1 MSLPNFSTQSNL
13 FSTAAVSTNL
23 FGETD
28 RYRLFAQFIY
38 PRLVAARPELESCY
52 CLENGRVAIEPV
64 LLLGVSLLQYL
75 DGQPDR
81 RAVEMLRY
89 HAGWNF
95 ALNRQLGEELFHP
108 TSLVNFRQRLI
119 DHGQSALGF
128 QTILEGLVE
137 AGLVARQSR
146 QRLDS
151 THILGRLSRMTRLD
165 CLRETLRL
173 TLEELSKNTAGLP
186 RPDFWPELWE
196 RYVESKL
203 DFRAEAGVL
212 HQKMNLAGTDA
223 AQLLAWVEQLSD
235 KEPSQGEQV
244 RLLARVFHENFEL
257 DGSGPCQQ
265 REAQPTHAV
274 RNPHDPEAQYAVK
287 GHGKYK
293 KEHVG
298 YKVQVAETVCE
309 TKSEKGEPTRNFIT
323 AMATQPATASD
334 DAGLPLVE
342 QEQAAMGLEKA
353 PVWHVDAAYISAQR
367 LAQAQAEG
375 RELIGPAQRAPRK
388 DGRFSVEDFQID
400 IEQRRALC
408 PAGQENTQ
416 CSRLEVEQSGQVHY
430 RFEFGRQCQDCALR
444 QRCVGKGQ
452 RHRTVLVGGYH
463 SYLQARRQ
471 EQKTEAFKR
480 RVRRRNAIEGT
491 QSELVRGHGLR
502 QARYR
507 GLLKIQLQNYLTGAA
522 CNIKRWIRRQIW
534 LGQTTTIV
542 AAS

>member
-1 MSLPNFSTQSNL
+1 
-13 FSTAAVSTNL
+13 
-23 FGETD
+23 
-28 RYRLFAQFIY
+28 
-38 PRLVAARPELESCY
+38 
-52 CLENGRVAIEPV
+52 
-64 LLLGVSLLQYL
+64 
-75 DGQPDR
+75 
-81 RAVEMLRY
+81 MLRY

-128 QTILEGLVE
+128 QAILDGLVA

-165 CLRETLRL
+165 CMRETLRL
-173 TLEELSKNTAGLP
+173 ALEELSKNTAGLP

-223 AQLLAWVEQLSD
+223 AQLLAWAQQLSD
-235 KEPSQGEQV
+235 QEPGQAEQV
-244 RLLARVFHENFEL
+244 RLLARVWNENFEL
-257 DGSGPCQQ
+257 DGSGQCQQ
-265 REAQPTHAV
+265 REAQPAGALQ
-274 RNPHDPEAQYAVK
+274 NPHDPDAQFAVK

-298 YKVQVAETVCE
+298 YKVQVAETVAE
-309 TKSEKGEPTRNFIT
+309 TASEKGEPTRNFIT

-353 PVWHVDAAYISAQR
+353 TVWHVDAAYVSAQR
-367 LAQAQAEG
+367 LAQAQVEG

-388 DGRFSVEDFQID
+388 DGRFSVDDFQID

-408 PAGQENTQ
+408 PAGKENTQ
-416 CSRLEVEQSGQVHY
+416 CSRLAVEETGKVSY

-444 QRCVGKGQ
+444 QQCVGKGQ
-452 RHRTVLVGGYH
+452 RHRTVLVGEYH

-471 EQKTEAFKR
+471 EQKTEAFKKT
-480 RVRRRNAIEGT
+480 VQWRNAIEGT
-491 QSELVRGHGLR
+491 QSELVRAHGLR
-502 QARYR
+502 HARYR
-507 GLLKIQLQNYLTGAA
+507 GLLKMQLQNYLAGAA

-534 LGQTTTIV
+534 LLGQTATI
-542 AAS
+542 AAAN